1 MKIRLSIIT
10 ILTCFQQIFAQ
21 VLITETDNDKSAF
34 PDPSAQLEIRHEN
47 KGVYIPQVALN
58 GENDQENVLTPREGT
73 IVFNTN
79 KNIPETEYEG
89 IATWDGNKWLFSNT
103 EKDVMKII
111 DVVKNK
117 SYDGTPNVKIYNF
130 PNEDIFFSKGEDFS
144 KREWVVIKEEHN
156 DTFFD
161 TNSDEG
167 NQKIIID
174 AEGIAAINNYRY
186 SASFSYAIGIF
197 IDNKLISVRKYN
209 RESVSGHCVF
219 DKFNIRGFVDSSSG
233 LLKNKAKVPYNIKLA
248 ALGLKKPGD
257 SYYKYNEITF
267 GGVADGC
274 YNLNEQTARTYMNIL
289 KIERKTKNN

>member
-117 SYDGTPNVKIYNF
+117 SYDGYPNVKISTF
-130 PNEDIFFSKGEDFS
+130 PTTDIFFAKGEDFN
-144 KREWVVIKEEHN
+144 KRGWKIIKEEN
-156 DTFFD
+156 KDTFFEN
-161 TNSDEG
+161 NSNEG

-174 AEGIAAINNYRY
+174 AEGIAAIDNNYY
-186 SASFSYAIGIF
+186 PSGFSYAIGIF

-209 RESVSGHCVF
+209 RESVSGQCVF
-219 DKFNIRGFVDSSSG
+219 DKFNIRGFVDSSSK
-233 LLKNKAKVPYNIKLA
+233 LLNKNARESYNVKLA
-248 ALGLKKPGD
+248 AIGLKKQDD
-257 SYYKYNEITF
+257 SSYRYNEIIF
-267 GGVADGC
+267 GGLANGC
-274 YNLNEQTARTYMNIL
+274 SNLNEETAKTYLNIL
-289 KIERKTKNN
+289 TIERKTKNN